1 MKRFVVILFIFY
13 CGAAFAQAIPG
24 VVGADAKVQLVQD
37 KFVFLEGPVPT
48 ADGGLYFSDIF
59 KGNKTYRMDPSGKI
73 SVFRQNANGS
83 NGLALMRDGTLIA
96 AEADA
101 TRITKVAPDGTAT
114 TLTDGTA
121 SQPLLWPDDLL
132 ADSKGGIYFSDP
144 GKRPL
149 TPGHK
154 AYTYYLPAGSK
165 TPRELDSQITR
176 PNGITLTNDEKTLI
190 VDDTVGEVV
199 YAFDVNKDGSVKNKR
214 LFTKVH
220 DIPPGK
226 ESGADGIAID
236 RADRLFVA
244 CVNGV
249 QVFDRKGAYLGI
261 IQVPG
266 QATNI
271 AFGGPQ
277 KRTLY
282 ITSRDGGLY
291 SLQTLTEGPKR
302 LGK

>member
-1 MKRFVVILFIFY
+1 MKRPAVILFVLY

-24 VVGADAKVQLVQD
+24 VVAADAKAHLVQD
-37 KFVFLEGPVPT
+37 KFVFPEGPVPT

-73 SVFRQNANGS
+73 SIFRQIADGS

-96 AEADA
+96 AEGDA
-101 TRITKVAPDGTAT
+101 KLITKVAPDGTAT
-114 TLTDGTA
+114 ILTDGTA

-149 TPGHK
+149 GHK

-165 TPRELDSQITR
+165 TPLEIDSQITR

-214 LFTKVH
+214 SFTKVH
-220 DIPPGK
+220 DIPAGM

-249 QVFDRKGAYLGI
+249 QVFDRQGAYLGI
-261 IQVPG
+261 IKVPG
-266 QATNI
+266 QPTNI

-291 SLQTLTEGPKR
+291 SLQTLTQGPSR